1 MSERDSRNY
10 PMSIVVIVMVIKL
23 LTFWTSNPGT
33 DFLQILYGCFL
44 GGTPTMLIPIKLL
57 PLFLW
62 NLIWVIMS
70 SPSDCPY
77 RRYLTDIKTII

>member
-23 LTFWTSNPGT
+23 LTFWTSIPGT
-33 DFLQILYGCFL
+33 DLLQILCGCFL
-44 GGTPTMLIPIKLL
+44 GGTPTMLIPIRLL

-70 SPSDCPY
+70 CPSDCPY
-77 RRYLTDIKTII
+77 RIYLTDIKTII